1 MRSNYSCL
9 KNPGK
14 EGVAHPTRPA
24 EDAVLSLLP
33 DARPIGSHSGR
44 QGRDALTALGLDAE
58 SLSRILFHEA
68 VRDPLAP
75 ALGRRPALIIP
86 LRSAEARIGAL
97 FCLPLSTGT
106 GAPSRPFGPGWTWGE
121 ATGLTAHLDDR
132 DPEDPCLALC
142 SDVLSGMAV
151 RQAADLPVWA
161 AVSLSCLL
169 AAELPSHV
177 FDLHL
182 FLSRRPSGGLLVR
195 RAAVRHS
202 SSGRRVFVHVPDQTV
217 RNPSDFSRSFLDVL
231 REDGDRAIRRSLQR
245 AQPFQAPGRRLWPQP
260 IPIEGAPRP
269 EEVRMRSVLR
279 WIRRTDRRVFSRRQA
294 QRALPTVFGTART
307 VQAAL
312 NGLAAR
318 KWIRFCEPP
327 APTGPGRP
335 PGPRYEVNSRVFHA
349 KDESLSEGGRH
360 VT

>member
-9 KNPGK
+9 KSPGK
-14 EGVAHPTRPA
+14 EGFAHPTQPA
-24 EDAVLSLLP
+24 EDAVLRLLLE
-33 DARPIGSHSGR
+33 ARPIGTPAAR
-44 QGRDALTALGLDAE
+44 QARDALAALGLDADQH
-58 SLSRILFHEA
+58 SRILFHEA
-68 VRDPLAP
+68 VCVPFASDS
-75 ALGRRPALIIP
+75 GRSPALIIP
-86 LRSAEARIGAL
+86 LRSAEERIGAV
-97 FCLPLSTGT
+97 FCLPLSFSTNA
-106 GAPSRPFGPGWTWGE
+106 APKPFGPGWTWGE
-121 ATGLTAHLDDR
+121 ATSLTAHLDDP
-132 DPEDPCLALC
+132 DPEDPRLALC

-202 SSGRRVFVHVPDQTV
+202 SPGRRILLHIPDPKGG
-217 RNPSDFSRSFLDVL
+217 NSGSCSRSFLDVL
-231 REDGDRAIRRSLQR
+231 REDGEQAIRRSLQR
-245 AQPFQAPGRRLWPQP
+245 ASRFQAPRRRIWRQP
-260 IPIEGAPRP
+260 LPIEGAARP
-269 EEVRMRSVLR
+269 EEAGMHSVPH

-294 QRALPTVFGTART
+294 QRALPTVFGSART

-318 KWIRFCEPP
+318 KWIRLCEPP

-335 PGPRYEVNSRVFHA
+335 PGPRYEVNPRILDRSTLRPPY
-349 KDESLSEGGRH
+349 GGCHDR
-360 VT
+360 